1 MKKLCSTLIL
11 SLLLTSFVATQAQ
24 SASKSKKSSKKKKQ
38 TTVAAATPAPTAAP
52 VETAPQVARNNG
64 IPREKLAI
72 AYNTA
77 KELYAAKQFDKA
89 KDIFKKIATVA
100 TDSDISA
107 NSLYLYSQCAFRT
120 EDYSACVRGLN
131 VLSKRWPNAPII
143 KTGYVSRF
151 CYFLIN
157 EISHLQTNWD
167 YYRFKERTDETGN
180 PVWKESVPP
189 GFKIKRINFKLAF
202 GLFKVLKRIEPTSNL
217 TLDCKT
223 KLDKMLNSPITMV
236 WVDEKAPPN
245 KYGHPADFFSVFS
258 TVEKKDFSNVIC
270 ERMFFDWK
278 SEKFYQFLDMY
289 DDVRNLKPRFIAKTK
304 IPEDA
309 DPNAVL
315 TTPSG
320 VSAPPPPPGAP
331 VTLPQA
337 QQDPSIVLTLNKL
350 FLISGYN
357 PYEDSYTNLIESS
370 PTDLNL

>member
-1 MKKLCSTLIL
+1 
-11 SLLLTSFVATQAQ
+11 
-24 SASKSKKSSKKKKQ
+24 
-38 TTVAAATPAPTAAP
+38 
-52 VETAPQVARNNG
+52 
-64 IPREKLAI
+64 
-72 AYNTA
+72 
-77 KELYAAKQFDKA
+77 
-89 KDIFKKIATVA
+89 
-100 TDSDISA
+100 
-107 NSLYLYSQCAFRT
+107 
-120 EDYSACVRGLN
+120 
-131 VLSKRWPNAPII
+131 
-143 KTGYVSRF
+143 
-151 CYFLIN
+151 
-157 EISHLQTNWD
+157 
-167 YYRFKERTDETGN
+167 
-180 PVWKESVPP
+180 
-189 GFKIKRINFKLAF
+189 
-202 GLFKVLKRIEPTSNL
+202 
-217 TLDCKT
+217 
-223 KLDKMLNSPITMV
+223 MV